1 MNHWK
6 LEDNYIFLL
15 GRLRIIPN
23 KVTNILNLSDAFSA
37 YRAYLRKT
45 R

>member
-6 LEDNYIFLL
+6 LEDNYIILL

-23 KVTNILNLSDAFSA
+23 KVTNILDLSDAFRA
-37 YRAYLRKT
+37 YDFYLRKT